1 MFFDYS
7 NKQRRMIMWC
17 GALLLALTLVPAGAQ
32 AATILAAISV
42 NGEKLQCESPFT
54 SIAGEDVV
62 GQALVLGLDLNYE
75 VPVEDGRATGRVA
88 ASLIGIRKDLDACTP
103 LILQVLVQQRVVQ
116 VTLTIFDKNP
126 SDGSDRAKT
135 RITLDNARIAGV
147 QAKGTPSDSASSMTT
162 TQELVKVAP
171 ERVTVDDLVAGT
183 SFQFDL
189 LAQR

>member
-1 MFFDYS
+1 M
-7 NKQRRMIMWC
+7 
-17 GALLLALTLVPAGAQ
+17 
-32 AATILAAISV
+32 ATIDTIAARGTI
-42 NGEKLQCESPFT
+42 
-54 SIAGEDVV
+54 
-62 GQALVLGLDLNYE
+62 ALVISQGCFFVFGYFTVVFL
-75 VPVEDGRATGRVA
+75 A
-88 ASLIGIRKDLDACTP
+88 
-103 LILQVLVQQRVVQ
+103 RVVQ